1 MELHDALPIARRDWD
16 ASVDNHLVDDY
27 TAALEMRN
35 VLSLT
40 QPAPIGAATL
50 IDYSTEETDPTLRA
64 ELALEYAAY
73 RTILLASDEEVE
85 GLRKQ
90 T

>member
-1 MELHDALPIARRDWD
+1 MELYDALRIARRDWD
-16 ASVDNHLVDDY
+16 ASVDNHLADDY

-35 VLSLT
+35 VLSLDS
-40 QPAPIGAATL
+40 PPPVGAATL
-50 IDYSTEETDPTLRA
+50 IDYSIEESDPTLRA

-73 RTILLASDEEVE
+73 RTVLLASDEEVE